1 MSKTLSDDRFSP
13 AAIAALR
20 VVAGLLLI
28 EHALV
33 KLIGFPAGA
42 EPGAQ
47 PLLSLFGIGGV
58 IELVTGA
65 LIVAGLF
72 TRPAAFVAS
81 GLTAVAYFM
90 FHAPSGFFPV
100 LNGGEPAILF
110 SFIFLTLAA
119 TGPGAFSLDAV
130 LGRAAPRAI
139 AA

>member
-1 MSKTLSDDRFSP
+1 MSKTYSPDGLAP

-20 VVAGLLLI
+20 VIAGLLLI

-42 EPGAQ
+42 QPGMQ
-47 PLLSLFGIGGV
+47 PLTSLFGVGGL
-58 IELVTGA
+58 IELTTGA

-90 FHAPSGFFPV
+90 FHAPTGFFPV

-110 SFIFLTLAA
+110 SFIFLTLVA
-119 TGPGAFSLDAV
+119 TGPGAFSLEAA
-130 LGRAAPRAI
+130 LRRSAPRT
-139 AA
+139 AAA

>member
-110 SFIFLTLAA
+110 SFIFLTLVA
-119 TGPGAFSLDAV
+119 TGPGAFSLDAI
-130 LGRAAPRAI
+130 LGRTAPRTV

>member
-1 MSKTLSDDRFSP
+1 MSKTLAPSRFTP

-20 VVAGLLLI
+20 IIAGLLLI

-42 EPGAQ
+42 QPGVQ
-47 PLLSLFGIGGV
+47 PLASLFGVGGL

-65 LIVAGLF
+65 LIVAGVF
-72 TRPAAFVAS
+72 TRSAAFVAS
-81 GLTAVAYFM
+81 GLTAVAYFL

-110 SFIFLTLAA
+110 SFIFLTLVA
-119 TGPGAFSLDAV
+119 TGPGAFSLEAV
-130 LGRAAPRAI
+130 LRRGAPRAV

>member
-1 MSKTLSDDRFSP
+1 MSKSLAAGRFSP

-20 VVAGLLLI
+20 VSAGLLLI

-47 PLLSLFGIGGV
+47 PLLSLFGVGGL
-58 IELVTGA
+58 IEFVTGA
-65 LIVAGLF
+65 LIVGGLF
-72 TRPAAFVAS
+72 TRSAAFVAS
-81 GLTAVAYFM
+81 GLTAVAYFL

-119 TGPGAFSLDAV
+119 TGPGAFSLEAA
-130 LGRAAPRAI
+130 LGRTAPRTVTA
-139 AA
+139 

>member
-1 MSKTLSDDRFSP
+1 MSKSLSTDRFSP

-47 PLLSLFGIGGV
+47 ALLSLFGIGGL

-110 SFIFLTLAA
+110 SFIFLTLVA
-119 TGPGAFSLDAV
+119 TGPGAFSLDAA
-130 LGRAAPRAI
+130 LGRSGLRTVAA
-139 AA
+139 